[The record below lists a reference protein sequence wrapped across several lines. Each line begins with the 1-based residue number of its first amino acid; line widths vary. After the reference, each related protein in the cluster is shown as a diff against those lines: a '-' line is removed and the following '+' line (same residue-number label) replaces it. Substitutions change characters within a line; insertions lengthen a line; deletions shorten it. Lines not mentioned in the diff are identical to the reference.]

1 MWGGSRGSRRLL
13 PPDGP
18 ARERPPARGVRDG
31 AAVLCLSSRVCR
43 GRGAVPGA
51 DPSALEP
58 APHVCC
64 PHPHPALPS
73 RHGGPVLEA
82 PPLAGAPAGGRGVL
96 QGLAHG
102 AERASGVHLLPGPGT
117 PPSQHRDPPESWPA
131 VGVALGDGLR
141 VCPPPTGS
149 LIQVPMS
156 EKGKITR
163 GRLGSLS
170 LKKEGERQCF
180 LFSKHL
186 IICTRGS
193 GGKLHLTKVR
203 AAGAAEAR
211 GGHHHG
217 GPADPG
223 LGPRRRAGDQTHESA
238 HVCAGLTSGSERAGH
253 SRVFCWRNHGEHG
266 SACQHP
272 LGAPD
277 RWCQG
282 RGPGGLDR
290 PLRGARVCARVCV

>member
-1 MWGGSRGSRRLL
+1 MCAAPTPTQPCIPATGDLSWRLL
-13 PPDGP
+13 
-18 ARERPPARGVRDG
+18 
-31 AAVLCLSSRVCR
+31 
-43 GRGAVPGA
+43 
-51 DPSALEP
+51 
-58 APHVCC
+58 H
-64 PHPHPALPS
+64 
-73 RHGGPVLEA
+73 
-82 PPLAGAPAGGRGVL
+82 
-96 QGLAHG
+96 
-102 AERASGVHLLPGPGT
+102 LPGPRQGAEGSCRDWLT
-117 PPSQHRDPPESWPA
+117 GLSERPGCTCYQDPGLPPSRHRDPPESWPA
-131 VGVALGDGLR
+131 AGVALGGGLR

-217 GPADPG
+217 GPADPD
-223 LGPRRRAGDQTHESA
+223 LGPRRRARDQTRECTRVCWSDGRVGESWTQPGFLPEKSRGTRER
-238 HVCAGLTSGSERAGH
+238 VSGPPEEPPTAGARA
-253 SRVFCWRNHGEHG
+253 E
-266 SACQHP
+266 
-272 LGAPD
+272 
-277 RWCQG
+277 
-282 RGPGGLDR
+282 GPGGLDK
-290 PLRGARVCARVCV
+290 PPRGARVRGQVEDGTC